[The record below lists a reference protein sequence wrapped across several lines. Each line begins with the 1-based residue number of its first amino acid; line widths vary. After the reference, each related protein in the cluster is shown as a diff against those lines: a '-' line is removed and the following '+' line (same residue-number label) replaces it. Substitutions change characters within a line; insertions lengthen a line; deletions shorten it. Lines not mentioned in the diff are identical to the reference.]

1 MLQPSL
7 TNCKECTTIPAL
19 LSDIDCKLKELGVI
33 LYNNTI
39 YSLNQPISGSVY
51 LDLLNYKRI
60 LTYKF
65 CNPDYAS
72 PYNVDMIASRV
83 KLLKFK

>member
-7 TNCKECTTIPAL
+7 TNCVDCTTIPAL
-19 LSDIDCKLKELGVI
+19 LEDINCKLKELAGN

-39 YSLNQPISGSVY
+39 YSLNQPINGTVF
-51 LDLLNYKRI
+51 LDLLNYQRI

-65 CNPDYAS
+65 CNPDYAL
-72 PYNVDMIASRV
+72 PFTVEMIASKV
-83 KLLKFK
+83 KLLKYK